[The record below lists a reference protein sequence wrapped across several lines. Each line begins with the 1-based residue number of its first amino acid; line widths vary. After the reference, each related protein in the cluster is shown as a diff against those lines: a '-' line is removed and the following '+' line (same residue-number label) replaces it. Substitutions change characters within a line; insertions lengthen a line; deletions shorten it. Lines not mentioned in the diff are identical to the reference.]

1 METKNYLQ
9 IMADSLKMKKDI
21 LTQLVELNEA
31 QKEIF
36 SNQHFTEE
44 AFRSNIDVK
53 DELVT
58 KLIKMDEGFNSLF
71 NRVKEELESNRALYS
86 GEIAQLQSLIRE
98 ITELSAR
105 VETQEARNKLIVQD
119 YFMNMKRDVRNAKQ
133 NAKMA
138 NTYYKN
144 MNKINYEPH
153 FMDKK
158 K

>member
-1 METKNYLQ
+1 
-9 IMADSLKMKKDI
+9 MADSLKIKKDI

-36 SNQHFTEE
+36 LNGHFTEE
-44 AFRSNIDVK
+44 AFRSNIDSK
-53 DELVT
+53 DELVS

-71 NRVKEELESNRALYS
+71 NRVKEELDGNRTAYS
-86 GEIAQLQSLIRE
+86 SEIAQLQSLIRE